1 MPEPLIGDPRP
12 TALSQGAVGFHG
24 KIPAR
29 GDFVRFGL
37 PRGFVA
43 TWDGWLQRV
52 IAASRAELGDDWL
65 PAWLE
70 AAIWRFALSP
80 GLCGPDAVLGLWM
93 PSVDSVGRYFPL
105 TLAIAVPEA
114 DPRELMLEG
123 GGFLAAAEQAGV
135 AAVADGLAPDDLA
148 ARLVDATSAAPA
160 DAGADPTRSL
170 ARALW
175 WTGGAPRSPAGSF
188 VGDELPDDATFCGML
203 DARRCP
209 SPILSEGPIFSEGP
223 LFSEGWGS

>member
-1 MPEPLIGDPRP
+1 MPEPLTGDLRP
-12 TALSQGAVGFHG
+12 AVLCRGAVGFHG

-43 TWDGWLQRV
+43 AWDGWLQRV
-52 IAASRAELGDDWL
+52 IAASRAELGEEWL

-105 TLAIAVPEA
+105 TFAVAVPDA
-114 DPRELMLEG
+114 DAAELVHEG
-123 GGFLAAAEQAGV
+123 GGFLAAAEEAGL
-135 AAVADGLAPDDLA
+135 AAVTDGLGPDDLA
-148 ARLVDATSAAPA
+148 ARLLEATFAAPA
-160 DAGADPTRSL
+160 DPGADPML
-170 ARALW
+170 CAMARALW
-175 WTGGAPRSPAGSF
+175 WTGGAPRSPAGAF
-188 VGDELPDDATFCGML
+188 VGNALPSETTFAGML

-209 SPILSEGPIFSEGP
+209 SPIAA
-223 LFSEGWGS
+223 EGWS